1 MTLSVSITGNA
12 GSFLQRL
19 HAELVNPA
27 GFNARIA
34 TNAEVFLREFI
45 RKTVATRHATARRLG
60 AAQTGFLE
68 RAVNAITSKSNASAA
83 TLQIANAGFARAVR
97 DVTITP
103 THGARALTIP
113 MNAESYGARA
123 GEFEARGHPLFIIR
137 TKGKAYLVRREEGSK
152 KLVFLYALV
161 KSVFQKKDPSLL
173 PTTAEFG
180 EVAELTARQFIKSL

>member
-1 MTLSVSITGNA
+1 MTVSISITGNA

-68 RAVNAITSKSNASAA
+68 RAVNAITSKSNAAAA

-97 DVTITP
+97 DVTIVP
-103 THGARALTIP
+103 THGAQALTLA
-113 MNAESYGARA
+113 MNAESYGVRAR
-123 GEFEARGHPLFIIR
+123 EFEARGHPLFIIR
-137 TKGKAYLVRREEGSK
+137 TKGKAFLVRSGENSK
-152 KLVFLYALV
+152 TLIFLYKLV

-173 PTTAEFG
+173 PTSAEFG
-180 EVAELTARQFIKSL
+180 EVAELTARQFIKAL